1 MPSLSLC
8 NASDKMPHKVAAV
21 IVTVQVTDALS
32 RLCSHGPSDSDSRR
46 AVRKSL
52 PESSAAAVT
61 VSVSGSLTG
70 IGCRL
75 PWPGPAVGLSR
86 SRSPLA
92 VPRPLG
98 SLAHA
103 TGSRITVQAT
113 VVGYVVV
120 RA

>member
-1 MPSLSLC
+1 M
-8 NASDKMPHKVAAV
+8 
-21 IVTVQVTDALS
+21 IVTVQDTDALS
-32 RLCSHGPSDSDSRR
+32 RLCSHGPSDLDSRR
-46 AVRKSL
+46 RVRKSL
-52 PESSAAAVT
+52 PGSSAAAVT
-61 VSVSGSLTG
+61 VPLSDSLTG

-75 PWPGPAVGLSR
+75 HLPGPAVGLSR
-86 SRSPLA
+86 SRSP